1 MQAGKFPRTVITIH
15 KRLVREGVFDLS
27 DLQEIIDLK
36 VSTSVI
42 ASGLI

>member
-1 MQAGKFPRTVITIH
+1 MQAGKFPRTVLRMN
-15 KRLVREGVFDLS
+15 KDLVREGVFDLS

-42 ASGLI
+42 ASDLI